1 MAVLEKGCQ
10 YMVHSFE
17 LHSTSH
23 FTAKISK
30 NYPAS
35 FFKYSRWNCSVSI
48 CCCLELAAVFRPRF
62 PVGVT
67 KSSDADGLLEVEAD
81 DEDASVG
88 VMLWLFLFLAAYFTL
103 SYFPRFRLFRPETL
117 NTWPHFLAY
126 MFWCSKVALLNR
138 GEFRNFLKISLNV
151 SLDNSVE
158 ESRKLLKEFTAR
170 ILAILVV
177 LISTYAPWR
186 AWIPGNPFR

>member
-1 MAVLEKGCQ
+1 
-10 YMVHSFE
+10 
-17 LHSTSH
+17 
-23 FTAKISK
+23 
-30 NYPAS
+30 
-35 FFKYSRWNCSVSI
+35 
-48 CCCLELAAVFRPRF
+48 
-62 PVGVT
+62 
-67 KSSDADGLLEVEAD
+67 
-81 DEDASVG
+81 
-88 VMLWLFLFLAAYFTL
+88 
-103 SYFPRFRLFRPETL
+103 LFRPETL

-126 MFWCSKVALLNR
+126 MFWCSTVALLNR